1 MAKITIVGT
10 GLIGTSLALALR
22 QAQPK
27 NVEIVGTDADSRARG
42 GAQKSGAFNSVEN
55 RLMSAVRDVDIVV
68 LATPVMAMKELM
80 EILGNELPEGCLVTD
95 VGSSKRVV
103 MDWAEEYLPTTIDFV
118 GGHPMAG
125 RETPGPENADV
136 NLFRDKAYCVIP
148 SPTARQRAVSE
159 VATLVQAVGARPFYI
174 GIDEHDSFVA
184 AASHLPFLL
193 SVGLIGCTSKSANWD
208 DISQLASSG
217 YHDLTRL
224 ASGDPIM
231 HRDICATNSQHIV
244 AWIDAFIRELYDI
257 RKSLDTESEA
267 DTETLQRTVEVLA
280 AEALEKT
287 SMESDNEGLQRIFE
301 DAAEARARWLAGDIN
316 SRARQSSPQIP
327 SFAESMGEMFA
338 GRRLMEAQKRFFG
351 GGKDRDR

>member
-10 GLIGTSLALALR
+10 GLIGTSLALALK
-22 QAQPK
+22 QAQLK

-42 GAQKSGAFNSVEN
+42 GAQKSGAFDNVEN
-55 RLMSAVRDVDIVV
+55 RLLHAIRDVDIVV
-68 LATPVMAMKELM
+68 LATPIMAMRELM
-80 EILGNELPEGCLVTD
+80 EILGAELPDGCLVTD

-103 MDWAEEYLPTTIDFV
+103 MDWAEEFLPKTIDFV

-125 RETPGPENADV
+125 RETPGPENADA
-136 NLFRDKAYCVIP
+136 NLFRNKAYCVIP
-148 SPTARQRAVSE
+148 SLDARQQAVSE
-159 VATLVQAVGARPFYI
+159 VATLVQAVGAKPFYI

-193 SVGLIGCTSKSANWD
+193 SVGLMGCTSKSANWE

-231 HRDICATNSQHIV
+231 HRDICVTNSQHIV

-257 RKSLDTESEA
+257 RKSLDTDSEE
-267 DTETLQRTVEVLA
+267 ETLDLQRTVEVLA
-280 AEALEKT
+280 TEALEKK
-287 SMESDNEGLQRIFE
+287 SMESDTEGLQKLFE
-301 DAAEARARWLAGDIN
+301 DAAEARARWLAGDAN
-316 SRARQSSPQIP
+316 TGSRPASPEIP

-351 GGKDRDR
+351 GDKDRRR